1 MLSKIIDEPGYEKV
15 VHFRDED
22 LGFSCYI
29 AIHSTQ
35 LGPAL
40 GGCRVKRYNS
50 EPDALNDAL
59 RLSQGMTFKNAA
71 AGLHYGGGK
80 CVVDALKPTP
90 EIMRRV
96 GEAVETFNGQY
107 ITAED
112 VGTHLDDMKFI
123 AEKTKHV
130 VLGVNGDSS
139 IWTAHGVHNCI
150 KRLPFLLGHM
160 HASVWVQGL
169 GKVGWQLAKLL
180 EIDGYKVFVSDID
193 EDKVE
198 RFIKAT
204 DNVEKYDDSKADQI
218 AVYAPCA
225 MGNVVTSRNVD
236 TIKFQAI
243 CGSANNQLETD
254 DLAEKLQARGIL
266 YCPDFIVNA
275 GGVIAATCEVDGKD
289 EGKVLEHVSE
299 LGTVLENIVTMA
311 KYANAT
317 PLAIAIGAAIARL

>member
-1 MLSKIIDEPGYEKV
+1 MFSKIIDEPGYEKV

-50 EPDALNDAL
+50 DPDALNDAL
-59 RLSQGMTFKNAA
+59 RLAQGMTFKNAA
-71 AGLHYGGGK
+71 AGLQYGGGK
-80 CVVDALKPTP
+80 CVVDMTKPTP
-90 EIMRRV
+90 QAMRLV

-112 VGTHLDDMKFI
+112 VGTHLQDMKYI

-130 VLGVNGDSS
+130 VLGKNGDASV
-139 IWTAHGVHNCI
+139 WTAHGVHNCI
-150 KRLPFLLGHM
+150 KRLPLILGKM

-169 GKVGWQLAKLL
+169 GKVGWRLATLL
-180 EIDGYKVFVSDID
+180 EIDGCKVFVSDID
-193 EDKVE
+193 DDKVE
-198 RFIKAT
+198 RLCRTGGF
-204 DNVEKYDDSKADQI
+204 ERYDESKADQV

-225 MGNVVTSRNVD
+225 MGNVVTVANVD

-254 DLAEKLQARGIL
+254 DLAEKLQARDIL

-275 GGVIAATCEVDGKD
+275 GGVIAATCEVDGKA
-289 EGKVLEHVSE
+289 EGEVLEHVSY
-299 LGTVLENIVTMA
+299 LGEVLENVIVMSRYA
-311 KYANAT
+311 KTT
-317 PLAIAIGAAIARL
+317 PLSIAYNLGGARL